1 MIWPTLGTALLIF
14 FLRVTDV
21 SMGTIRMTMIMR
33 GQRKY
38 AAVIGFFEVTVW
50 VLAISKVI
58 ANLDTFWN
66 VIAYSGGFATGTMLG
81 MVIENRLAIGFSGVH
96 VVSMTKGAEIA
107 AVIRDAGYG
116 ATQMRAEGQSGPV
129 YLVDVIVP
137 RKEVHNVL
145 RLVNEVDATT
155 FVTVEDTR
163 QVLRGFHRI
172 VK

>member
-1 MIWPTLGTALLIF
+1 MLWPTLGTALLIF

-21 SMGTIRMTMIMR
+21 TMGTIRMTMVMR

-58 ANLDTFWN
+58 ANLDTVWN

-81 MVIENRLAIGFSGVH
+81 MVIENRLAIGYSGIH
-96 VVSMTKGAEIA
+96 AISMTKGAEVA
-107 AVIRDAGYG
+107 TVIRDAGYG

-129 YLVDVIVP
+129 YLIDVIVP
-137 RKEVHNVL
+137 RKEVQNVL
-145 RLVNEVDATT
+145 RLINEVDATT

-163 QVLRGFHRI
+163 QVLRGFYRI